1 MRALASLSDKPPL
14 RVLGAPPCGKPAVWA
29 YVVLSCV
36 LVAFILILAVSCGNE
51 KLVQSSRLVF
61 GTSCSIAAPAG
72 ADVESVWKR
81 LAELD
86 GCLSA
91 HVPDS
96 ELSRLNERAG
106 QGWVSVSD
114 DLHRAIG
121 LALEM
126 AEASGGAFNPAV
138 GNLVELWDIGGEN
151 PKVPEQE
158 QIDRAL
164 EHSDWRKVELG
175 PDNSVRIVD
184 SGLKLDLGAIGK
196 GFAADEAARMLAGQ
210 GVDSALLNFGG
221 NIMAVG
227 RRPDGK
233 MFRIGIQAPFEQR
246 NSYNQVVRIAGESVV
261 TSGVYERF
269 FTGEDGTLYHHI
281 LNPDTGYPAL
291 SGLLSVTIIGSESAV
306 CDGLSTACFVLGV
319 ERGLA
324 LLEGFPGYR
333 AIFLMEDGSAVP
345 YGISI

>member
-1 MRALASLSDKPPL
+1 MSDKLSP
-14 RVLGAPPCGKPAVWA
+14 GCGKPAVRG
-29 YVVLSCV
+29 YSIL
-36 LVAFILILAVSCGNE
+36 LVSFALILILAVSCGDE

-61 GTSCSIAAPAG
+61 GTSCSISAPAD

-86 GCLSA
+86 DSLGA
-91 HVPDS
+91 HNLDS
-96 ELSRLNERAG
+96 ELSRLNGRAG
-106 QGWVSVSD
+106 QGWVNVSE
-114 DLHRAIG
+114 DLHRAIE

-126 AEASGGAFNPAV
+126 AEASGGAFNPAL
-138 GNLVELWDIGGEN
+138 GNLVELWGIGGEN
-151 PKVPEQE
+151 PKVPEQA

-164 EHSDWRKVELG
+164 GHSDWKNIELG
-175 PDNSVRIVD
+175 PDDTVRILD
-184 SGLKLDLGAIGK
+184 PELKIDLGAIGK
-196 GFAADEAARMLAGQ
+196 GFAADEAARMLAEQ
-210 GVDSALLNFGG
+210 GIDSALLNFGG
-221 NIMAVG
+221 NIMTVG

-261 TSGVYERF
+261 TSGVYERC

-291 SGLLSVTIIGSESAV
+291 SGLLSVTIIGPESAI

-333 AIFLMEDGSAVP
+333 AIFILEDGSAVP